1 MTGAGAADM
10 TGDQSEPE
18 NAVSVSEP
26 SILDRMREALAT
38 LTPAERRVAELIL
51 SRPHAVMSW
60 SITEMS
66 KFAEASDPSVIRL
79 CRRMGCNGFPALKL
93 ELARALARAQQVPRP
108 HPPVA
113 DGDPI
118 AGMMA
123 DVLQRSEEAL
133 RNAHDD
139 MQPAAIGAAAAA
151 IAASRRIEI
160 YGLGASGFLA
170 QEAQYRL
177 AALGL
182 SAVAYCDPVVQNT
195 TAPLLGK
202 EDAVVALSFSGLT
215 QYLVE
220 TVGLAKNSGARILSI
235 SPAGSPIATLADTNI
250 ALNAYRKSD
259 NFLASPTARLALH
272 MILDVLT
279 MAVVERLAQ
288 R

>member
-1 MTGAGAADM
+1 
-10 TGDQSEPE
+10 
-18 NAVSVSEP
+18 
-26 SILDRMREALAT
+26 MREALAT

-51 SRPHAVMSW
+51 SRPHAAMSW

-79 CRRMGCNGFPALKL
+79 CRRMGSNGFPALKL
-93 ELARALARAQQVPRP
+93 ELARALARAQQAPRP
-108 HPPVA
+108 HPPTTG
-113 DGDPI
+113 GDPV
-118 AGMMA
+118 AEMMA

-139 MQPAAIGAAAAA
+139 MQPAAVAAAAEA
-151 IAASRRIEI
+151 IVKARRIEI

-170 QEAQYRL
+170 QEAQYRM

-182 SAVAYCDPVVQNT
+182 PAVAYCDPVVQNT

-202 EDAVVALSFSGLT
+202 DDVVLALSFSGLT

-220 TVGLAKNSGARILSI
+220 TVGLARNSGARILSI
-235 SPAGSPIATLADTNI
+235 SPAGPPIATAADTNI

-272 MILDVLT
+272 MILDVLS
-279 MAVVERLAQ
+279 MAIVERLAG

>member
-1 MTGAGAADM
+1 MTGTGAADM
-10 TGDQSEPE
+10 RGKQPGRNALPASEPT
-18 NAVSVSEP
+18 
-26 SILDRMREALAT
+26 ILERMREALAT

-93 ELARALARAQQVPRP
+93 ELAQALARAQQVPRA
-108 HPPVA
+108 HPAATGGDPVA
-113 DGDPI
+113 E
-118 AGMMA
+118 MMA

-139 MQPAAIGAAAAA
+139 MQPAAIAAAAEA
-151 IAASRRIEI
+151 ITAARRIEI

-182 SAVAYCDPVVQNT
+182 PAVAYCDPVVQNT
-195 TAPLLGK
+195 TAPLLGGK
-202 EDAVVALSFSGLT
+202 DVVLALSFSGLT

-220 TVGLAKNSGARILSI
+220 TVNLARASGARILSV

-259 NFLASPTARLALH
+259 NFLAAPTARLALH
-272 MILDVLT
+272 MILDILS
-279 MAVVERLAQ
+279 MAVVERMAA

>member
-1 MTGAGAADM
+1 
-10 TGDQSEPE
+10 
-18 NAVSVSEP
+18 
-26 SILDRMREALAT
+26 MREALAT

-93 ELARALARAQQVPRP
+93 ELARALARVQQVPRSRRP
-108 HPPVA
+108 TT

-118 AGMMA
+118 ADMMA
-123 DVLQRSEEAL
+123 YVLQRSEEAL
-133 RNAHDD
+133 RNAYDD
-139 MQPAAIGAAAAA
+139 MQPAAIAAAAEA
-151 IAASRRIEI
+151 IVKARRIEI

-170 QEAQYRL
+170 QEAQYRM

-182 SAVAYCDPVVQNT
+182 PAVSYCDPVVQNT

-202 EDAVVALSFSGLT
+202 EDVVLALSFSGLT

-220 TVGLAKNSGARILSI
+220 SIGLAKESGARILSI
-235 SPAGSPIATLADTNI
+235 SPAGSPIAALAETNI
-250 ALNAYRKSD
+250 ALNAYRKSE

-272 MILDVLT
+272 MILDILSK
-279 MAVVERLAQ
+279 AIVEGLAK